1 IFYMYSETTGV
12 KIDEKDINNK
22 IVIGNERTDIAD
34 GEIKLQKLVEIDL
47 RAISPAIN
55 YSHTAINCINRIGS
69 TLRELSND
77 YKEVYYLADHDEN
90 LRILQYPKIF
100 EDYLYK
106 SFYQLIHFAQ
116 EDVSI
121 YYSLIEVLYKLAL
134 ISKPDIKQRVW
145 NFHYF

>member
-1 IFYMYSETTGV
+1 M
-12 KIDEKDINNK
+12 
-22 IVIGNERTDIAD
+22 
-34 GEIKLQKLVEIDL
+34 LQKLVEIAL

-55 YSHTAINCINRIGS
+55 DPHTAINCINRIGT
-69 TLRELSND
+69 TLSELSND

-90 LRILQYPKIF
+90 LRILQYPKTF

-121 YYSLIEVLYKLAL
+121 YYSLIEVLYYYSLIEVLYKLAL